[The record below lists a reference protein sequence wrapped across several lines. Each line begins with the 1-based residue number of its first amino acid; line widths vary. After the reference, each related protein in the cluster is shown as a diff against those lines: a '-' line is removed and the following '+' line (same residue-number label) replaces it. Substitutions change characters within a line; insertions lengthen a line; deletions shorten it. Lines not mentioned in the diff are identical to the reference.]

1 MNRRRLSSRDSP
13 RIHHGE
19 AQLSLAIDPP
29 AGRGP
34 RVSAARP
41 VSRDKEPKRAIDL
54 EPIMWMRDVVL
65 LTDTH
70 RSTIHRWMRTGFF
83 PRKDAPKDHPR
94 GWLRSTIER
103 WQLGTPASGARSRAG
118 HE

>member
-1 MNRRRLSSRDSP
+1 MNRRRLSTHDSP
-13 RIHHGE
+13 QTDQSA
-19 AQLSLAIDPP
+19 AQLSLGIDPP
-29 AGRGP
+29 DGRGP
-34 RVSAARP
+34 RASAARP
-41 VSRDKEPKRAIDL
+41 LSRDKDVKRAIDL

-103 WQLGTPASGARSRAG
+103 WQLGTPASGGRSRAP